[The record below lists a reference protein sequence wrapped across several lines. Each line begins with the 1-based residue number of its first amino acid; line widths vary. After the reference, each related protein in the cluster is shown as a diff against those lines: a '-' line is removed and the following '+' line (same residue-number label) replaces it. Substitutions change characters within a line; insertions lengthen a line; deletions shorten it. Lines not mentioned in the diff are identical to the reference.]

1 MFSDV
6 ASKLHGELNDLYRF
20 RGELQAQGYEI
31 RDLVSGNINE
41 CGYVFPQN
49 IIEEI
54 LTRASRECRV
64 YRPDSFGK
72 RTAREAVS
80 MFYAQSGVKADAA
93 DILITPGSS
102 LAYWYCFR
110 LLADAGDEILC
121 PRPSYPLFDYIAL
134 LAGVKLTSYRMS
146 EENGWKI
153 DLEYLEANITTRTRA
168 IVLISPHNPTGHV
181 ANADEIAGLADIA
194 RRHDLPIISDEV
206 FSEFLIEP
214 DVLPRPASSG
224 APLVFTLNGFSK
236 MLAMPGMKF
245 GWMVVSGETERVRQA
260 LRALELISD
269 TFLPV
274 NEIVQAAAP
283 EFFQLGNA
291 VRFEFAMRVRAAWR
305 LAEKH
310 LSETNACRYE
320 KPHGGFYVVLRLNSD
335 GELHTEEETVRR
347 LLREN
352 HLLVHPGYFYDMSPH
367 HIVLCFVQSPEI
379 INSAFPAILE
389 ATSANSVDKASCE
402 KSNVGAGLVP
412 AQLGARKDR
421 PYI

>member
-1 MFSDV
+1 MFSDI
-6 ASKLHGELNDLYRF
+6 ASKLRGESNELYRLRDEL
-20 RGELQAQGYEI
+20 RGQGHEI

-49 IIEEI
+49 LIEEI

-64 YRPDSFGK
+64 YHPDSFG
-72 RTAREAVS
+72 RRPAREAVS
-80 MFYAQSGVKADAA
+80 EFYAGSGVNVDPA

-146 EENGWKI
+146 EEKGWAI
-153 DLEYLEANITTRTRA
+153 DLENVEANISTRTRA
-168 IVLISPHNPTGHV
+168 IALISPHNPTGYV
-181 ANADEIAGLADIA
+181 ARAEEIAGLADIA
-194 RRHDLPIISDEV
+194 RRHELPIISDEV

-214 DVLPRPASSG
+214 GELPRPAASG

-236 MLAMPGMKF
+236 MFALPGMKF
-245 GWMVVSGETERVRQA
+245 GWMAVSGDADRVRQA
-260 LRALELISD
+260 MRALELMSD

-291 VRFEFAMRVRAAWR
+291 VRFEFAMRIRDAWR

-310 LSETNACRYE
+310 LSDESSCRYE
-320 KPHGGFYVVLRLNSD
+320 KPLGGFYVVLNLNSD
-335 GELHTEEETVRR
+335 GEFYDEEQAALRI
-347 LLREN
+347 LREDY
-352 HLLVHPGYFYDMSPH
+352 LLVHPGYFYDMPPH
-367 HIVLCFVQSPEI
+367 HLVLCFVQKPEI
-379 INSAFPAILE
+379 AKAAFPVLLRSLRAACL
-389 ATSANSVDKASCE
+389 
-402 KSNVGAGLVP
+402 
-412 AQLGARKDR
+412 
-421 PYI
+421 